1 MVIDAS
7 HLGGPKHFVVFE
19 PNGVKP
25 VGTDPTTQM
34 TAEHPGMQ
42 IPDENGHLQGAG
54 DAVQQ
59 ADAAAAKG
67 EQEAPKAI
75 EAAVNCFLR
84 KGGG

>member
-25 VGTDPTTQM
+25 VGTDPATQM

-42 IPDENGHLQGAG
+42 IPDESGRLQGAG
-54 DAVQQ
+54 DAIQQ
-59 ADAAAAKG
+59 ADAAAAQG
-67 EQEAPKAI
+67 EKEAPKAT